1 MKAMKTVV
9 MLLIWMAVVLAV
21 MFSLAA
27 SLPRPA
33 AKYRLG
39 DVLDSA
45 DGRGS
50 AVVARVDGDSLTL
63 RTDDGRLIMED
74 ARTAADRWVPRA
86 QEGGKDGR

>member
-1 MKAMKTVV
+1 
-9 MLLIWMAVVLAV
+9 MAVVLAV

-39 DVLDSA
+39 DVLYSA
-45 DGRGS
+45 DDRGS

-74 ARTAADRWVPRA
+74 ARTAADRWVSRA
-86 QEGGKDGR
+86 QEGGKDGQ

>member
-1 MKAMKTVV
+1 MKTVV

-50 AVVARVDGDSLTL
+50 AVVARVDG
-63 RTDDGRLIMED
+63 TDDGRLIMED